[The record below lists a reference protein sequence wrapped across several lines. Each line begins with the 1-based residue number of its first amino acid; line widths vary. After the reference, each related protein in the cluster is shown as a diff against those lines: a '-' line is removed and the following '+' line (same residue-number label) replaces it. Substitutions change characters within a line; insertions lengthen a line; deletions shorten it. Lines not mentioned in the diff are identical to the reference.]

1 MAPPKFSDL
10 GKTAKDLFGKGFE
23 HGNTKLEVKTKN
35 ENMELTV
42 KGALPNNSNG
52 IKASAESSWCDNTKG
67 VTVKNTFHSNSNID
81 TEITKHG
88 AEKTFGKTVFKG
100 TLNQKTGS
108 YNPQDIC
115 QTFFGSQYHM
125 NIKSTCT
132 SAPLIT
138 LDAVYQHNNINVG
151 FDLGYDVKTG
161 HLTKNILG
169 LSISQDN
176 TSLTA
181 GSGLNNDL
189 NLHIHKKMDCGSL
202 LGFNVAYKG
211 DVSLGLAGKCKN
223 DIGTTNF
230 KIDQKGNLTTSLVT
244 KLSSSCEATVTA
256 HANLPNL
263 TSSGPVLGALFK
275 FNM

>member
-10 GKTAKDLFGKGFE
+10 GKTSKDLFGKGFE
-23 HGNTKLEVKTKN
+23 HGNTKLEVKSKN
-35 ENMELTV
+35 ENMVMTV

-52 IKASAESSWCDNTKG
+52 IKASVDQEWVDNDKG
-67 VTVKNTFHSNSNID
+67 FTVKTTFHSDSNID
-81 TEITKHG
+81 NEITRHG

-100 TLNQKTGS
+100 TLNQKTGC
-108 YNPQDIC
+108 YNPKTVC
-115 QTFFGSQYHM
+115 QTFFGPQYHM
-125 NIKSTCT
+125 NIQSTCT
-132 SAPLIT
+132 STPLIT
-138 LDAVYQHNNINVG
+138 LDAVYQHNNINAG
-151 FDLGYDVKTG
+151 FDVGYDLKTG
-161 HLTKNILG
+161 YLTKNALG
-169 LSISQDN
+169 LSITQDN
-176 TSLTA
+176 TSITA
-181 GSGLNNDL
+181 ASGLNNDL
-189 NLHIHKKMDCGSL
+189 NLHIHKKMDCGTL

-223 DIGTTNF
+223 SIGTTNF

-244 KLSSSCEATVTA
+244 KLNSSCEATVTA

>member
-10 GKTAKDLFGKGFE
+10 GKTAKDLFSKGFE
-23 HGNTKLEVKTKN
+23 HGNTKLEVKSKTKN
-35 ENMELTV
+35 LESTV
-42 KGALPNNSNG
+42 KGALSNNSKG
-52 IKASAESSWCDNTKG
+52 IKASAEMTWCSNDKG
-67 VTVKNTFHSNSNID
+67 VTYKNVFHSNSNID

-100 TLNQKTGS
+100 SLNQKTGS
-108 YNPQDIC
+108 YTPQDIT

-125 NIKSTCT
+125 NIKTTCAK
-132 SAPLIT
+132 SPILS
-138 LDAVYQHNNINVG
+138 LDAVYNHNNINLG
-151 FDLGYDVKTG
+151 FDLGYDVSTG
-161 HLTKNILG
+161 NLTKNTLG
-169 LSISQDN
+169 LSIAQDN
-176 TSLTA
+176 TSVTA
-181 GSGLNNDL
+181 VSGLKNDL
-189 NLHIHKKMDCGSL
+189 NIHIHKNMDCGSL

-230 KIDQKGNLTTSLVT
+230 KIDQTGNLTTSLVT

-256 HANLPNL
+256 HANLTNL